1 MNRHSFID
9 RDKDPEMV
17 KLAETYD
24 AENITVVLGDAEIV
38 RRHAEAVVD
47 QHCRMCVIGYPL
59 DQPLPAK
66 AMRIDKNILAER
78 PGVLLAVGADWI
90 GIAA

>member
-1 MNRHSFID
+1 MHRDSFID
-9 RDKDPEMV
+9 RNKDPEMV
-17 KLAETYD
+17 KLAESYA
-24 AENITVVLGDAEIV
+24 AENIPVVLADADFV
-38 RRHAEAVVD
+38 RQSAEAMAG
-47 QHCRMCVIGYPL
+47 QRHRMCVIGYPL

-66 AMRIDKNILAER
+66 TMRIDKSIIDER